1 MMIRAAGP
9 ASFCLDRI
17 AIRTH
22 RHAMLRW
29 LFPLLMSP
37 FVAMAAPDE
46 EVPNIEAMIP
56 DTVKALPAPP
66 LKDFQGGLKMAITT
80 SSDEAQAHVVAGL
93 NQLHGGWEFEASRHF
108 AVALKLDSKCLLA
121 HWGMAI
127 SLLAPN
133 PETGKQRDASLD
145 RLLWLVNEGAGNEL
159 ERGYVYGL
167 IQYYKEGPAAA
178 TDAYRKLS
186 EKFPNDLQATIFT
199 ALFGR
204 GGYNDL
210 NVATPEQE
218 RSEKLLQDLM
228 VRYPESSLL
237 MNALLTI
244 RMEAPDLGPS
254 LPMARKLCQLTP
266 NYAPYFQLL
275 GHYEWRTGHHEEA
288 SAAFNRASELY
299 ESWMTSSKATAM
311 DCQAWVAS
319 ESYRCV
325 CLASK
330 GDFDTAFTAATSL
343 ANMKVPKERA
353 GSAGGRMLLWEGKTL
368 PARLLMAR
376 GLKGDAAK
384 AIVTLPTS
392 QQIGEYREK
401 SLANWYIDGLRLY
414 LDGLRL
420 TEEQKYPGASE
431 VALAMSHHGEMM
443 SRVQQSA
450 SVGGE
455 RSFWNRSFRALEV
468 SASELRGRL
477 ALAGPPSG
485 HGSAYNWFRSA
496 ADRQT
501 RSTQLLPPAIL
512 TPMELRLGD
521 YYLALNKP
529 TDAVASYREALA
541 RFPNDTY
548 SLKSLLAACEKAG
561 LKDDADAVRKQIEAL
576 AAER

>member
-1 MMIRAAGP
+1 
-9 ASFCLDRI
+9 
-17 AIRTH
+17 
-22 RHAMLRW
+22 MLRW
-29 LFPLLMSP
+29 LTLLLMSS

-46 EVPNIEAMIP
+46 EVPDTEAMIP
-56 DTVKALPAPP
+56 ESVKALPAPP

-80 SSDEAQAHVVAGL
+80 TSDEAQAHVVAGL
-93 NQLHGGWEFEASRHF
+93 NQLHGGWEFEAARHF
-108 AVALKLDSKCLLA
+108 AVALKLDPKCLLA

-127 SLLAPN
+127 ALLAPN

-145 RLLWLVNEGAGNEL
+145 RLLWLVNEGVGNEL

-178 TDAYRKLS
+178 ADAYRKLS

-244 RMEAPDLGPS
+244 RMEAPDLSPS
-254 LPMARKLCQLTP
+254 LPMARKLCQLAP
-266 NYAPYFQLL
+266 DYAPYFQLL
-275 GHYEWRTGHHEEA
+275 GHYEWRTGHHTEA

-299 ESWMTSSKATAM
+299 ETWMTSAKATAM
-311 DCQAWVAS
+311 DCPAWAAS
-319 ESYRCV
+319 ECYRCV

-330 GDFDTAFTAATSL
+330 GDFDTAFTAATAL
-343 ANMKVPKERA
+343 ANKKVPKERA
-353 GSAGGRMLLWEGKTL
+353 GSAGARMILWEGKTL

-384 AIVTLPTS
+384 AILSLPTS
-392 QQIGEYREK
+392 QQIAEYREK

-420 TEEQKYPGASE
+420 MDEQKYSE
-431 VALAMSHHGEMM
+431 VNEVAKAISLHGEMM
-443 SRVQQSA
+443 SRVQESA

-455 RSFWNRSFRALEV
+455 RSFWNRGFRSLEV
-468 SASELRGRL
+468 NASELLGRM
-477 ALAGPPSG
+477 ALAGPKAG

-496 ADRQT
+496 VDRQA
-501 RSTQLLPPAIL
+501 RSTQLLPPSIL
-512 TPMELRLGD
+512 TPMELRLGN

-529 TDAVASYREALA
+529 TDAIAAYREGLA
-541 RFPNDTY
+541 RFPNDMY
-548 SLKSLLAACEKAG
+548 SLRGLLAACEKAG
-561 LKDDADAVRKQIEAL
+561 LTNDAETVRKQIEEL
-576 AAER
+576 TAER

>member
-1 MMIRAAGP
+1 
-9 ASFCLDRI
+9 
-17 AIRTH
+17 
-22 RHAMLRW
+22 MLRW

>member
-1 MMIRAAGP
+1 
-9 ASFCLDRI
+9 
-17 AIRTH
+17 
-22 RHAMLRW
+22 MLRW
-29 LFPLLMSP
+29 FSLLLISSLIA
-37 FVAMAAPDE
+37 VAAPDE
-46 EVPNIEAMIP
+46 EVPGVEAMIP
-56 DTVKALPAPP
+56 DSVKALPAPP
-66 LKDFQGGLKMAITT
+66 LKEFQGGLKMAITT
-80 SSDEAQAHVVAGL
+80 TSDEAQAHVVAGL
-93 NQLHGGWEFEASRHF
+93 NQLHGGWEFEAARHF
-108 AVALKLDSKCLLA
+108 AVALKLDPKCLLA

-145 RLLWLVNEGAGNEL
+145 RLLWLVNEGVGNEL

-186 EKFPNDLQATIFT
+186 EKFPNDLQATLFT

-210 NVATPEQE
+210 NAATPEQE

-228 VRYPESSLL
+228 VRYPDSSLL
-237 MNALLTI
+237 INALLTI
-244 RMEAPDLGPS
+244 RMEAPDLEPS

-275 GHYEWRTGHHEEA
+275 GHYEWRTGHHAEA

-311 DCQAWVAS
+311 DCPAWVAS

-330 GDFDTAFTAATSL
+330 GDFDTAFTAATAL
-343 ANMKVPKERA
+343 ANKMVPKERA
-353 GSAGGRMLLWEGKTL
+353 GSTGGRMLLWEGKTL

-384 AIVTLPTS
+384 ALTTLPSS
-392 QQIGEYREK
+392 QEIGAFREK

-420 TEEQKYPGASE
+420 MDEKKYPEASE

-443 SRVQQSA
+443 SRVQESA

-455 RSFWNRSFRALEV
+455 RSFWNRGFRALEV

-477 ALAGPPSG
+477 ALVGPKSG
-485 HGSAYNWFRSA
+485 QGSAYNWFRSA

-521 YYLALNKP
+521 YYLTLNKP
-529 TDAVASYREALA
+529 TDAVAAYREALA
-541 RFPNDTY
+541 GFPNDMY
-548 SLKSLLAACEKAG
+548 SLKGLVAACEKAG
-561 LKDDADAVRKQIEAL
+561 LKDDAETTRKQIETQS
-576 AAER
+576 AEH

>member
-1 MMIRAAGP
+1 
-9 ASFCLDRI
+9 
-17 AIRTH
+17 
-22 RHAMLRW
+22 MLRW
-29 LFPLLMSP
+29 LSLLLVSSL
-37 FVAMAAPDE
+37 VATAAPDE
-46 EVPNIEAMIP
+46 EVPDIEAMIP
-56 DTVKALPAPP
+56 ETVKALPAPVM
-66 LKDFQGGLKMAITT
+66 KDFQGGLKMAITT
-80 SSDEAQAHVVAGL
+80 TSDEAQAHVIAGL

-108 AVALKLDSKCLLA
+108 AVALRLDPKCLLA

-133 PETGKQRDASLD
+133 PETGKERDASLD

-167 IQYYKEGPAAA
+167 IQYYKEGPTAA

-186 EKFPNDLQATIFT
+186 EKFPNDLQATMFT

-228 VRYPESSLL
+228 VRYPDSSLL
-237 MNALLTI
+237 INALLTI
-244 RMEAPDLGPS
+244 RMEAPDLAPS
-254 LPMARKLCQLTP
+254 LPMARKLCQLAP
-266 NYAPYFQLL
+266 DYAPYFQLL
-275 GHYEWRTGHHEEA
+275 GHYEWRTGHHAEA

-299 ESWMTSSKATAM
+299 ESWMTTSKATAM
-311 DCQAWVAS
+311 DCPAWVAS
-319 ESYRCV
+319 ECYRCV

-343 ANMKVPKERA
+343 ANKKVPKERA

-384 AIVTLPTS
+384 ALASLPPA
-392 QQIGEYREK
+392 QEIAAYREK
-401 SLANWYIDGLRLY
+401 SLSNWYIDGLRLY

-420 TEEQKYPGASE
+420 MDEQKFADATE
-431 VALAMSHHGEMM
+431 VAVALSHHGEMM
-443 SRVQQSA
+443 SRVQESA

-455 RSFWNRSFRALEV
+455 RSFWNRGFRALEV

-477 ALAGPPSG
+477 ALAGPKSG

-496 ADRQT
+496 VDRQT
-501 RSTQLLPPAIL
+501 RSTQLLPPSIL

-529 TDAVASYREALA
+529 TDAVAAYREALA
-541 RFPNDTY
+541 TYPNDMR
-548 SLKSLLAACEKAG
+548 SLKGLLTACEKAG
-561 LKDDADAVRKQIEAL
+561 LKDDAAATKKLIEEQSAP
-576 AAER
+576 